1 MSADAA
7 LGRIGRVP
15 GDLPILTDRVAD
27 DVVDDCL
34 GRLALVVVDVTDIGA
49 TDVVGDALAQW
60 QSARRVS
67 IDTRRRL
74 EAALV
79 QRDIDGLAAHRASDL
94 HSQRENFRAARG
106 LACLAIVFGTVGGP
120 RYRLREAAYEASV
133 ALGGS
138 AGVVGVLVE
147 FT

>member
-1 MSADAA
+1 MSADEA

-15 GDLPILTDRVAD
+15 GDLRILTDRVAD

-34 GRLALVVVDVTDIGA
+34 ERLALVVVDVTDIGA
-49 TDVVGDALAQW
+49 TDVVRDGLAQW
-60 QSARRVS
+60 HSARRVS

-79 QRDIDGLAAHRASDL
+79 QRDIDGLAAHRASDV
-94 HSQRENFRAARG
+94 HSQREHFRAARG
-106 LACLAIVFGTVGGP
+106 LACLTIIFGAEGGQ
-120 RYRLREAAYEASV
+120 RYRLREAVYEASV